1 MRHIKIGNIPNY
13 PEYFI
18 TKNGKLYSKWSGKWK
33 LKSSKRIKNN
43 GYSIQTL
50 HNHQGD
56 TITIG
61 LHQLVAQVYIPN
73 PNNKPCVCHKDN
85 NRTHNHYKNLYWGTN
100 KENTQQMVLDGRHYV
115 PPSKLS
121 WITILNLL
129 EDRFSKGIFIKDLAR
144 IYDLSPVTVIKYLK
158 KYEEDFKAG
167 RL

>member
-33 LKSSKRIKNN
+33 LKSSKRVKNN

-50 HNHQGD
+50 HNHKGD

-61 LHQLVAQVYIPN
+61 LHQLVAQIYIPN
-73 PNNKPCVCHKDN
+73 PHNKPCVCHKDN
-85 NRTHNHYKNLYWGTN
+85 IRTHNHYKNLYWGTN
-100 KENTQQMVLDGRHYV
+100 KENTKQMVLDGRHYI
-115 PPSKLS
+115 PPPKLS
-121 WITILNLL
+121 WNTTMNLL
-129 EDRFSKGIFIKDLAR
+129 EDRFSKGIFIKDLAL
-144 IYDLSPVTVIKYLK
+144 IYGLSQVTVIKYLK